1 MKTNSFKI
9 GIIIF
14 LLLILVTLWLK
25 IPFYDNFMS
34 KQAQQILFLWL
45 SLGFF
50 ILIGMPISLAIGLSA
65 VFTTF
70 YLGIPIMAV
79 YQKLIFGINS
89 FAFASIA
96 FFVLL
101 GQAVNY
107 TGLTDDLIQLSNLIV
122 GRFKGGFA
130 YVNVL
135 ASMLFGGISG
145 SAVADVASLGVVEIP
160 MMERQG
166 YSKEFATAL
175 TVTTSI
181 QGIIIPPSQNM
192 IIYAMAAGGVSVGTL
207 FAAGYLP
214 GIILGLSQMVVI
226 FVLARLK
233 NFPRGEPVPRQNIPG
248 ILARSIPVILVGL
261 VTAGGIIFGWF
272 TAAEASAFGA
282 FLALVL
288 GLIFHKQ
295 GRSWKTVIGIFRES
309 ARTAAMVLFLIANAT
324 AFSYLMAYL
333 QIPTYLAKAILSVS
347 TDRFT
352 VLLMINLL
360 LLILGLVMDMAPLI
374 VIMTPIL
381 LPLVRS
387 VGVTA
392 EQFGIIMMINLGI
405 GLCTPPVGNALF
417 TGCAVGKTTI
427 EKTTVAMIPL
437 YGAMIGSLFLITYVP
452 SITMAVPRLLG
463 LIK

>member
-1 MKTNSFKI
+1 M
-9 GIIIF
+9 
-14 LLLILVTLWLK
+14 
-25 IPFYDNFMS
+25 
-34 KQAQQILFLWL
+34 
-45 SLGFF
+45 
-50 ILIGMPISLAIGLSA
+50 
-65 VFTTF
+65 
-70 YLGIPIMAV
+70 
-79 YQKLIFGINS
+79 
-89 FAFASIA
+89 
-96 FFVLL
+96 
-101 GQAVNY
+101 NY

-122 GRFKGGFA
+122 GRFKGGLA
-130 YVNVL
+130 YVNIL

-175 TVTTSI
+175 TVTSSI

-214 GIILGLSQMVVI
+214 GVILGLSQMAVVFI
-226 FVLARLK
+226 LARLK
-233 NFPRGEPVPRQNIPG
+233 NFPRGEPVPRDKIPG
-248 ILARSIPVILVGL
+248 ILSRSIPVLLVGL
-261 VTAGGIIFGWF
+261 ITAGGIIFGWF

-282 FLALVL
+282 FLALIL
-288 GLIFHKQ
+288 GLIFHKES
-295 GRSWKTVIGIFRES
+295 RSWRTVLNVFKES

-324 AFSYLMAYL
+324 AFSYIMAYL
-333 QIPTYLAKAILSVS
+333 QIPVYLAKAILAVS
-347 TDRFT
+347 TDKFI
-352 VLLMINLL
+352 VLLMVNLL
-360 LLILGLVMDMAPLI
+360 LLVLGLVMDMAPLI

-387 VGVTA
+387 VGVSA

-417 TGCAVGKTTI
+417 TGCAIGKTTI
-427 EKTTVAMIPL
+427 EKTTVAMLPL
-437 YGAMIGSLFLITYVP
+437 YAAMIGSLFLITYVP
-452 SITMAVPRLLG
+452 AITMVVPRLLG

>member
-1 MKTNSFKI
+1 MKTNMVKI
-9 GIIIF
+9 IVIIF
-14 LLLILVTLWLK
+14 LVFVLVTLWME
-25 IPFYDNFMS
+25 IPFYNYLMS

-45 SLGFF
+45 SLGLF
-50 ILIGMPISLAIGLSA
+50 ILIGMPISIAIGLSA
-65 VFTTF
+65 VFTTL
-70 YLGIPIMAV
+70 YLGIPVTAV
-79 YQKLIFGINS
+79 YQRVIFGINS

-96 FFVLL
+96 FFILL

-107 TGLTDDLIQLSNLIV
+107 TGLTDDLIQLSNLVV
-122 GRFKGGFA
+122 GRFKGGLA

-166 YSKEFATAL
+166 YSKEFSTAL

-214 GIILGLSQMVVI
+214 GIILGLSQMAVI
-226 FVLARLK
+226 FILARLK
-233 NFPRGEPVPRQNIPG
+233 NFPRGEPVPKEKIPG
-248 ILARSIPVILVGL
+248 ILARSIPVLLVGL
-261 VTAGGIIFGWF
+261 ITAGGIIFGWF

-282 FLALVL
+282 VLSLIL
-288 GLIFHKQ
+288 GLVFHKQ
-295 GRSWKTVIGIFRES
+295 GRSWKILTNIFKES

-324 AFSYLMAYL
+324 AFSYIMAYL
-333 QIPTYLAKAILSVS
+333 QIPTYLARAILSVS
-347 TDRFT
+347 TSKLT
-352 VLLMINLL
+352 VLLMVNVL

-387 VGVTA
+387 MGVSA

-427 EKTTVAMIPL
+427 EKTAIAMIPL
-437 YGAMIGSLFLITYVP
+437 YIAMIGSLFLITFVP
-452 SITMAVPRLLG
+452 AITMAVPKLLG